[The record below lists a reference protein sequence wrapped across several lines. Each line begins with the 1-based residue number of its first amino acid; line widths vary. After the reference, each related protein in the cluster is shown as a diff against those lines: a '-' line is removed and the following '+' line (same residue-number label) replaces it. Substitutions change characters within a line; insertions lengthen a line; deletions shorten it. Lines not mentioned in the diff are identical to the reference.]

1 MSRPYR
7 FGVQGGPFTDPE
19 ALAVHARQVESLG
32 YAELWSYDHIGAVD
46 PFAPLLAAALA
57 TKRLRVGPLVLNNE
71 FHHPAFLARTAATV
85 DALTGGRLTLG
96 WGTGYA
102 VDEHAAIGVE
112 LRPPRQRVDRLGE
125 SLRAV
130 RDLLDTGAAELD
142 GAHHK
147 LAVRDIGP
155 RPVQPH
161 LPFLIGGHGRR
172 MVGLAARFADVYQFT
187 GLSHGSDGSF
197 CLDGFEPAELDR
209 RAAWLAEDAGD
220 RSAEIERSAL
230 VQAVAV
236 DDPAAAAAL
245 PERFDLPA
253 EVLAATPFVLA
264 GSVAQIVDK
273 IGRLGERL
281 GITHYV
287 VRDAAAFAPV
297 VDALT

>member
-7 FGVQGGPFTDPE
+7 FGVQGGPFTDAE
-19 ALAVHARQVESLG
+19 ALAEHARKVESLG
-32 YAELWSYDHIGAVD
+32 FAELWSYDHIGAVD
-46 PFAPLLAAALA
+46 PFAPLVAAALA

-71 FHHPAFLARTAATV
+71 FHHPAFVARTAATV
-85 DALTGGRLTLG
+85 DALTGGRLILG

-130 RDLLDTGAAELD
+130 RELLDTGAAELH
-142 GAHHK
+142 GAHHQ
-147 LAVRDIGP
+147 LAVGDIGP
-155 RPVQPH
+155 RPVQAH

-172 MVGLAARFADVYQFT
+172 MVGLAARFADIYQFT
-187 GLSHGSDGSF
+187 GLSHGADGSF

-209 RAAWLAEDAGD
+209 RAGWLAEDAGD
-220 RSAEIERSAL
+220 RAAEIEHSAL

-245 PERFDLPA
+245 PERFELPA

-264 GSVAQIVDK
+264 GSVDQIVDK
-273 IGRLGERL
+273 IGRLRERL

>member
-7 FGVQGGPFTDPE
+7 FAVQGGPFTEPL
-19 ALAVHARQVESLG
+19 ALAEHARTVESLG

-71 FHHPAFLARTAATV
+71 FHHPAFVARTAATI

-102 VDEHAAIGVE
+102 VDEHAAIGLE
-112 LRPPRQRVDRLGE
+112 LRPPRERVDRLGE

-142 GAHHK
+142 GAHHQ
-147 LAVRDIGP
+147 LAVGDIGP
-155 RPVQPH
+155 RPVQAH

-172 MVGLAARFADVYQFT
+172 VVGLAAQFADIYQFT
-187 GLSHGSDGSF
+187 GLSHGADGSF
-197 CLDGFEPAELDR
+197 HIGGFAPAELDL
-209 RAAWLAEDAGD
+209 RAAWLADAAGD
-220 RSAEIERSAL
+220 RDAEIERSAL
-230 VQAVAV
+230 VQAVVV
-236 DDPAAAAAL
+236 DDPDAAAAL
-245 PERFDLPA
+245 PERFELPT
-253 EVLAATPFVLA
+253 EVLADTPFVLA

-273 IGRLGERL
+273 IGRLGDRL

-287 VRDAAAFAPV
+287 VRKAEAFAPV

>member
-71 FHHPAFLARTAATV
+71 FHHPAFVARTAATV

-102 VDEHAAIGVE
+102 LDEHTAIGVE
-112 LRPPRQRVDRLGE
+112 LRPPRQRVERLRE
-125 SLRAV
+125 SLGAV
-130 RDLLDTGAAELD
+130 RELLDTGAVQLD
-142 GAHHK
+142 GAHHR
-147 LAVRDIGP
+147 LAVSDIGP
-155 RPVQPH
+155 RPVQSH

-172 MVGLAARFADVYQFT
+172 MVGLAARFADIYQFT
-187 GLSHGSDGSF
+187 GLSHGADGAF
-197 CLDGFEPAELDR
+197 DLGGFALAELDR
-209 RAAWLAEDAGD
+209 RAEWLAEDAGD
-220 RSAEIERSAL
+220 REAEIERSAL

-236 DDPAAAAAL
+236 DDVESAAAL
-245 PERFDLPA
+245 PERFELPA
-253 EVLAATPFVLA
+253 EVVADTPFVLA
-264 GSVAQIVDK
+264 GSVAQIIDK
-273 IGRLGERL
+273 IGRLRERL

-287 VRDAAAFAPV
+287 VRDPAAFAPV
-297 VDALT
+297 VAALS